1 MSVVDPT
8 LYPIIVE
15 AIKPP
20 ESRASLIR
28 YAPPRGSNGVLSLC
42 SFFQAIGM
50 GSAGEV
56 WYELLRGSGKPG
68 IEEKSL
74 EGTC

>member
-1 MSVVDPT
+1 
-8 LYPIIVE
+8 
-15 AIKPP
+15 
-20 ESRASLIR
+20 
-28 YAPPRGSNGVLSLC
+28 
-42 SFFQAIGM
+42 M